1 MEQDFGPYLEV
12 ARIQSEMNKLF
23 NALLEMREAGGES
36 SVNSWIPSV
45 DVIQNIEG
53 LVVRCDLPGVPLE
66 SLKLTALAGALVI
79 VGERPRQQTEGQVK
93 FTCMERTGGRFR
105 RVVPLVMPINTRDAS
120 ARLDEGVLEIFFP
133 KVSNRRGEEVTI
145 PITTPEDR

>member
-45 DVIQNIEG
+45 DVIQNSDG
-53 LVVRCDLPGVPLE
+53 LVVRCDLPGVPLGR
-66 SLKLTALAGALVI
+66 K
-79 VGERPRQQTEGQVK
+79 PR
-93 FTCMERTGGRFR
+93 R
-105 RVVPLVMPINTRDAS
+105 
-120 ARLDEGVLEIFFP
+120 
-133 KVSNRRGEEVTI
+133 
-145 PITTPEDR
+145 